1 MSISFYQKLQIYG
14 KGETIRQKP
23 MLPNYVNHLK
33 SGDRIPDNNG
43 IYEAAMEVTFG
54 KNIWNELKKYW

>member
-1 MSISFYQKLQIYG
+1 MKFNEYLIEG
-14 KGETIRQKP
+14 KNWKRVEQECKD
-23 MLPNYVNHLK
+23 YVNHLK

-43 IYEAAMEVTFG
+43 IYEAAMEATFG